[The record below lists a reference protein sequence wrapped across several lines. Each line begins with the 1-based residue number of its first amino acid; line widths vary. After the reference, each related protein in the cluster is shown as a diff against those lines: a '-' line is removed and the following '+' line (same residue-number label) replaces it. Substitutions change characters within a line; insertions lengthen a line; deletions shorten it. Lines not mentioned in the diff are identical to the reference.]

1 MILAITTYHAWSSP
15 HAAARNMRLEAAAC
29 AGVAHIA
36 VRVHTVS
43 LVMIELERALY
54 PPLDPCFCWGF
65 WLVEFTFA
73 RDGGNGMV

>member
-1 MILAITTYHAWSSP
+1 MIITACSGSQ
-15 HAAARNMRLEAAAC
+15 HAARAAAC

-43 LVMIELERALY
+43 SVMIELERALY
-54 PPLDPCFCWGF
+54 PPVDPCFCWGF

-73 RDGGNGMV
+73 RDGRNGMVESV